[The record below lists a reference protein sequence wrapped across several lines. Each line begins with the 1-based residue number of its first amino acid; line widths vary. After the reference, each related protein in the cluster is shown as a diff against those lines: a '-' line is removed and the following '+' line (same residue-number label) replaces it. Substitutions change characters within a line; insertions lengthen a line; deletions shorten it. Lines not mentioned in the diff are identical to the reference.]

1 MLDSFVTYESAIPAL
16 STIERQLIIDHLDYL
31 RNHPDTKKSVAVD
44 PRYSYPEMHSLYAY
58 CKLAGIP
65 SELVFPIMLLNNLRS
80 PMEFTPDIQ
89 SLMIPDIGVVAS
101 ILDSAVV

>member
-1 MLDSFVTYESAIPAL
+1 MLDKFVTYESAIPAL

-31 RNHPDTKKSVAVD
+31 RSHPLTKDTTVD

-58 CKLAGIP
+58 CRLAGIA

-89 SLMIPDIGVVAS
+89 TLRIPDMGVVS
-101 ILDSAVV
+101 SLLDSAVV